1 MHIPPCSLPDFDPN
15 LSLSLTHT
23 HTLKMKTVSL
33 LLVLL
38 CASFHLALSVLVD
51 GLLPNGNFENGP
63 KPWQMKGSRVIDPHS
78 IPHWEIRGFVEYI
91 ESGQKQGDMLLVVP
105 EGRYAVRLGDE
116 ASIKTKVKVEK
127 DLFYSLSFSA
137 ARTCAQ
143 DEVLNLS
150 VSPNKEPNDWGMLP
164 MQTMYSSDGWD
175 SYSWGFLA
183 DSDVIEISIHNPGRE
198 KDATCG
204 PLIDSV
210 ALKALRRPL
219 KTRGNLLKNGN
230 FEEGPYIF
238 PNTTWG
244 ALIPPNIE
252 DDHSPLPG
260 WIIESLKAVKY
271 VDSEHFSVPEGKR
284 AVELIAGRESAIA
297 QIVKTIP
304 GWWYDLVFSV
314 GDAKNGCEGS
324 MLIEA
329 SAGKVTL
336 QVPYQSSG
344 KGQFIRATH
353 RFRAV
358 SRRTRVRFLS
368 SNYHMRS
375 DNTGTLCGPVIDDVR
390 LYSLRKL
397 RM

>member
-1 MHIPPCSLPDFDPN
+1 MRRSIEIEVSLNGKKNKRGKDAIKSTSESN
-15 LSLSLTHT
+15 LSPKSERTKERLNVERKWANRRPTFASLGSWTNPD
-23 HTLKMKTVSL
+23 
-33 LLVLL
+33 
-38 CASFHLALSVLVD
+38 ALRL
-51 GLLPNGNFENGP
+51 NAYEN
-63 KPWQMKGSRVIDPHS
+63 KGGV
-78 IPHWEIRGFVEYI
+78 
-91 ESGQKQGDMLLVVP
+91 
-105 EGRYAVRLGDE
+105 A
-116 ASIKTKVKVEK
+116 A
-127 DLFYSLSFSA
+127 LFYSLSFSA